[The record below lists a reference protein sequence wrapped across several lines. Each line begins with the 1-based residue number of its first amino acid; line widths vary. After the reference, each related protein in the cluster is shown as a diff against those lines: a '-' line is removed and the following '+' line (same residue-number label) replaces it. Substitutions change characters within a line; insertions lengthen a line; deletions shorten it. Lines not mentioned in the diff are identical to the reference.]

1 MEGVQNTFNLGW
13 EKQNTSSKWKYKER
27 CRKYIAQVHST
38 TNKKKPQLKVYL
50 LGGRS
55 NRITLNHQEYPIT
68 QDISTITTLTI
79 HDISLLTE
87 LNHHEQ
93 KHNTGEKGFPKTMM
107 ISKRKKTARKGPN
120 LQWKEVICWTNF
132 TPEVPWSNK
141 TKVPREIKR
150 DVVQCWAETRT
161 KCNL

>member
-1 MEGVQNTFNLGW
+1 LEGVQNTFNLGW

-107 ISKRKKTARKGPN
+107 ISKRKKNCKEGPKSTMEGGHM
-120 LQWKEVICWTNF
+120 L
-132 TPEVPWSNK
+132 NK
-141 TKVPREIKR
+141 LHTRGTMKQQDQGSKR
-150 DVVQCWAETRT
+150 NKKRCRPMLSWD
-161 KCNL
+161 KN